1 MSAFETAVDR
11 YLAAWNAPDADTLTK
26 AVADAWAKDG
36 TYTDPLM
43 DVRGHEQLVAGITAA
58 QQQFPGY
65 EFKLTGTVDGHHHVA
80 RFTWDLV
87 STTDG
92 SSPAAGFD
100 VITLSETGRIVS
112 VHGFLDRI
120 PGA

>member
-1 MSAFETAVDR
+1 MSAFETAVGR
-11 YLAAWNAPDADTLTK
+11 YLAAWNAPDADTLAK
-26 AVADAWAKDG
+26 AVADAWTEDG

-58 QQQFPGY
+58 QRQFPGY
-65 EFKLTGTVDGHHHVA
+65 EFKLTGTVDGHHDVA

-87 STTDG
+87 SSTDG

-100 VITLSETGRIVS
+100 VITLSETGRIIS